1 MLEKMDFQFNLKK
14 WEINKT
20 KVQSYANESISNLY
34 QSEKKTLL
42 TIKILLIDEYYNGKM
57 TVLL

>member
-1 MLEKMDFQFNLKK
+1 MLVKMDFQFNFKK

-20 KVQSYANESISNLY
+20 KVLSNANASISNLY

-42 TIKILLIDEYYNGKM
+42 TIKILSIDGYYNGKM